1 MNREEIK
8 NLSSLSKLSLS
19 GEEQEALT
27 ADLQSLLALCD
38 VLSELSS
45 DAPSEEA
52 RSETRE
58 DTPRPCLTRE
68 EAFCACSAWRA
79 SESAR
84 EALWR

>member
-1 MNREEIK
+1 MNQEEIK

-58 DTPRPCLTRE
+58 DTPLPCLARE
-68 EAFCACSAWRA
+68 EALENAPLQRNGYFAIP
-79 SESAR
+79 
-84 EALWR
+84 